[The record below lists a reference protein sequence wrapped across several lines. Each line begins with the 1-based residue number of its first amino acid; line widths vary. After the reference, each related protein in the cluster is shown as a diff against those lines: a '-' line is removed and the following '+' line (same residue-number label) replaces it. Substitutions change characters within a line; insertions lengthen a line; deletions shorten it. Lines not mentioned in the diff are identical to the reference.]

1 MRDATTEE
9 QKGINAYVNSISHN
23 TGINFFNYLEREK
36 EMKTYIVE
44 GYFSGEI
51 EANSEEEANSKFDE
65 FCIDS
70 IDITSIEEINEED

>member
-9 QKGINAYVNSISHN
+9 QKGINAYVNSISYN

-44 GYFSGEI
+44 GYFTGEI